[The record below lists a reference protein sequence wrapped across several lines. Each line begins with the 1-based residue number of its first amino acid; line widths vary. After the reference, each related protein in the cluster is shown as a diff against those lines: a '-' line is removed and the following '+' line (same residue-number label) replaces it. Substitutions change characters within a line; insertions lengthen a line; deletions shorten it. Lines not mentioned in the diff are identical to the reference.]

1 MLNFKK
7 MSLAVVIVLNCFL
20 VTPLYADSAGDDL
33 TKLLL
38 DIHTMQA
45 GFSQVIQD
53 KSAKSLQ
60 QSQGQMSLSR
70 PGKFRWDIQK
80 PVAQLIIANGTR
92 LWIYDADLEQVT
104 IRAFHRAAGQTPAL
118 LLSDRDL
125 ALSKDFTVQMLPNP
139 SQIAGSQLFLL
150 TAKNKDDPFEKI
162 RLAFLNKQIHE
173 MRLEDRL
180 GHVTTIT
187 FHNVKTG
194 VTLPDSLFTFKPT
207 ANIDVID
214 ETKNRK

>member
-7 MSLAVVIVLNCFL
+7 IALLIVIVINCFSFTSL
-20 VTPLYADSAGDDL
+20 HAENASDDL

-45 GFSQVIQD
+45 EFTQTVKD

-60 QSQGQMSLSR
+60 QSQGKMSLSR
-70 PGKFRWDIQK
+70 PGKFRWEIQK
-80 PVAQLIIANGTR
+80 PTSQLIIANGTR

-118 LLSDRDL
+118 LLSDKSL
-125 ALSKDFTVQMLPNP
+125 TLSKDFIVKSVPNP
-139 SQIAGSQLFLL
+139 SQIAGSQLFVL
-150 TAKNKDDPFEKI
+150 TAKSI
-162 RLAFLNKQIHE
+162 RLAFLKKQIHE

-187 FHNVKTG
+187 FRDVKTG
-194 VTLPDSLFTFKPT
+194 IALPDSLFTFKPS
-207 ANIDVID
+207 ANVDVID
-214 ETKNRK
+214 ETQNKKR

>member
-7 MSLAVVIVLNCFL
+7 IPMLVLVIINCFL
-20 VTPLYADSAGDDL
+20 FTNVHADPASDNL

-38 DIHTMQA
+38 NIHTMQA
-45 GFSQVIQD
+45 NFTQIIKD

-80 PVAQLIIANGTR
+80 PVSQLIIANGTR

-104 IRAFHRAAGQTPAL
+104 IRAFHKAAGQTPAL
-118 LLSDRDL
+118 LLSDNNL
-125 ALSKDFTVQMLPNP
+125 TLSKDFNVHTVPNP

-150 TAKNKDDPFEKI
+150 TPKDKDDPFETI

-187 FHNVKTG
+187 FQNVKTDIP
-194 VTLPDSLFTFKPT
+194 LADSLFIFKPT

-214 ETKNRK
+214 ETKNKK